1 MVEVSE
7 KFLAELAKSNASI
20 LNDQPLK
27 EGDYNVSFELEGFK
41 YVFSQKDGYWRWSY
55 NAI

>member
-7 KFLAELAKSNASI
+7 KFLAELAKSNAPI